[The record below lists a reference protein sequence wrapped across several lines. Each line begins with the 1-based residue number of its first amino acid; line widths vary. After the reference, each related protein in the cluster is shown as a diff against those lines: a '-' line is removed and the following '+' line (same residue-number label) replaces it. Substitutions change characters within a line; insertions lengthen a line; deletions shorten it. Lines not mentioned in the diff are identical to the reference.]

1 MIFPK
6 HLKQIDKMAKWV
18 RDAIQ
23 TYQLTSTSLI
33 DEDLV
38 HLSVLP
44 SFTCLAYKKMK
55 VYGNHFRVDDE
66 HNNLL
71 ITYDFR
77 VTSIF

>member
-1 MIFPK
+1 MIFLE
-6 HLKQIDKMAKWV
+6 HLQQIDKMAKWAK
-18 RDAIQ
+18 DAIQ

-38 HLSVLP
+38 HLSVPP

-55 VYGNHFRVDDE
+55 AYGNHFWVDDE
-66 HNNLL
+66 QNSLL
-71 ITYDFR
+71 VTYDLG